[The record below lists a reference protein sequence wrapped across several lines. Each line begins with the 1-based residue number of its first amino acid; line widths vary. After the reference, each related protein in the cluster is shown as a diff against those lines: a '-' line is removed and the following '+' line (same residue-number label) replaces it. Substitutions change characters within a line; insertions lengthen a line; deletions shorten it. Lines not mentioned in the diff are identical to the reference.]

1 MSTARQDPATS
12 PAAQS
17 TAIRDVTGIQEKTL
31 WQHTIASQA
40 FWVTVTV
47 VLICIATAI
56 EQPNFATKANFFNIT
71 RNFAAIG
78 IMAMGMTAVILTG
91 GIDLSVGSVMA
102 LAAIGAAR
110 TLELGF
116 PWYAGVAAG
125 LSLGMLAGAV
135 NGWLIAYVR
144 LPPFVVTLGML
155 SIARSLAVVLSENR
169 VIYKFGEGAA
179 VFKQIGGGKISLPW
193 IDGGNIDLSNM
204 FVILVIATILT
215 AFILHFTAWGRY
227 LFAIGGNEN
236 ATRLTGV
243 PVDRIKF
250 QAYVIAGLT
259 AAIAAVMMT
268 GWQGSAS
275 NGMGKGFEL
284 YVIAATV
291 IGGANLMGGH
301 GSAYGAFIG
310 AALIF
315 LIRNSLIM
323 FGVDANWYD
332 LFVGLFIIFAVLIE
346 RVRGKRG
353 G

>member
-1 MSTARQDPATS
+1 MSTSSET
-12 PAAQS
+12 AAS
-17 TAIRDVTGIQEKTL
+17 TNDHAAIGADVTGIQERTL
-31 WQHTIASQA
+31 WQHMLANQA
-40 FWVTVTV
+40 FWVTMAVIV
-47 VLICIATAI
+47 ICIATAI

-102 LAAIGAAR
+102 LSAIGAAR
-110 TLELGF
+110 MLELDF
-116 PWYAGVAAG
+116 PWYAAVGVG
-125 LSLGMLAGAV
+125 LSLGMLAGSI
-135 NGWLIAYVR
+135 NGWLIAYVK

-155 SIARSLAVVLSENR
+155 SIARSMAVVLSENR
-169 VIYKFGEGAA
+169 VIYQFGQDAA
-179 VFKQIGGGKISLPW
+179 TFKAIGGGKLSIPW
-193 IDGGNIDLSNM
+193 IDGGTLDFSNM
-204 FVILVIATILT
+204 FVILVIATIFTTFVLN
-215 AFILHFTAWGRY
+215 FTAWGRY
-227 LFAIGGNEN
+227 LFAIGGKEN

-250 QAYVIAGLT
+250 QAYLIAGLT

-332 LFVGLFIIFAVLIE
+332 LFVGLFIIFAVLLE
-346 RVRGKRG
+346 RIRGKKG

>member
-1 MSTARQDPATS
+1 MSSRQETTTAPES
-12 PAAQS
+12 HAA
-17 TAIRDVTGIQEKTL
+17 IGDVTGIQERTF

-40 FWVTVTV
+40 FWVMVAV
-47 VLICIATAI
+47 IMISLATAYA
-56 EQPNFATKANFFNIT
+56 EPNFASKANFFNIT

-102 LAAIGAAR
+102 LSAIGAAR
-110 TLELGF
+110 MLELDF
-116 PWYAGVAAG
+116 PWYAAVGVG
-125 LSLGMLAGAV
+125 LSLGMAAGAV
-135 NGWLIAYVR
+135 NGWLIAYVK

-169 VIYKFGEGAA
+169 VIYQFGQDAA
-179 VFKQIGGGKISLPW
+179 TFKSIGGGKLSIPW
-193 IDGGNIDLSNM
+193 IDGGTLDFSNM
-204 FVILVIATILT
+204 FVILVIATIFT
-215 AFILHFTAWGRY
+215 AFVLNFTAWGRY

-250 QAYVIAGLT
+250 QAYLIAGLT

-301 GSAYGAFIG
+301 GSAFGAFIG

-332 LFVGLFIIFAVLIE
+332 LFVGLFIIFAVLLEKI
-346 RVRGKRG
+346 RGKKG

>member
-1 MSTARQDPATS
+1 MSTNRPAVTS
-12 PAAQS
+12 GI
-17 TAIRDVTGIQEKTL
+17 AIEEVTSIQEKTF
-31 WQHTIASQA
+31 WQHLMSSQA
-40 FWVTVTV
+40 FWVTITV
-47 VLICIATAI
+47 ILICIVTTI
-56 EQPNFATKANFFNIT
+56 EQPNFATKANFFNTT

-102 LAAIGAAR
+102 LSAIGAAR
-110 TLELGF
+110 LLEMDF
-116 PWYAGVAAG
+116 PWLVAVGGG
-125 LSLGMLAGAV
+125 LSLGLIAGAI
-135 NGWLIAYVR
+135 NGWLIAYVK

-155 SIARSLAVVLSENR
+155 SIARSMAVVLSENR
-169 VIYKFGEGAA
+169 VIYQFGEGGTA
-179 VFKQIGGGKISLPW
+179 FKAIGGGKIAIPW
-193 IDGGNIDLSNM
+193 IDGGMLELSNM
-204 FVILVIATILT
+204 FVILIIATLLMS
-215 AFILHFTAWGRY
+215 FVLNYTAWGRY
-227 LFAIGGNEN
+227 LFAIGGNEG

-250 QAYVIAGLT
+250 QAYLLAGLT

-332 LFVGLFIIFAVLIE
+332 FFVGLFIIFAVVLE
-346 RVRGKRG
+346 RMRGRRG